1 MFSNEITEVIST
13 TDLRLTSVPTLW
25 ILLRMHAP
33 TALTADGSM
42 LRGSSALLTEARLNY
57 SPGIWMNISGGRDT
71 EKPDQLPL
79 RTYYHTSLRSTL
91 KIAKISQIYNF
102 VQ

>member
-1 MFSNEITEVIST
+1 
-13 TDLRLTSVPTLW
+13 
-25 ILLRMHAP
+25 MHEL
-33 TALTADGSM
+33 TALKADGSM

-71 EKPDQLPL
+71 GRTDQLRL

-91 KIAKISQIYNF
+91 KVAKISQIYNF
-102 VQ
+102 YSILYNNTFLELS